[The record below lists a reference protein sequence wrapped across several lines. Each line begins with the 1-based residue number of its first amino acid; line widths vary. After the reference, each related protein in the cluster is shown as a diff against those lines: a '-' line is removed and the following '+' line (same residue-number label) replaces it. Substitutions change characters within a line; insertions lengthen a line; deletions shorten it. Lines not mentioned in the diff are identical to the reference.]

1 MSKSISHSQK
11 NGGEM
16 SMALMSKADRLK
28 AQKKEIAATKKAAKE
43 AKD

>member
-1 MSKSISHSQK
+1 MSKGKSISHSEK

-16 SMALMSKADRLK
+16 SMALMSKKDRLA
-28 AQKKEIAATKKAAKE
+28 AQKKMKAVKKAK